1 MTATWMSGA
10 TSQSERVLKLCNG
23 PGQYHLRLNRP
34 ANAPGLG
41 ADLRVAMMK
50 ERHKMEKELIATEQ
64 AMEAA
69 ETMGDALGTLFA
81 QSLAQPE
88 GHPP

>member
-1 MTATWMSGA
+1 
-10 TSQSERVLKLCNG
+10 
-23 PGQYHLRLNRP
+23 
-34 ANAPGLG
+34 
-41 ADLRVAMMK
+41 
-50 ERHKMEKELIATEQ
+50 MEKELIATEQ
-64 AMEAA
+64 AMEVA